1 MVLEALVSPLKAERN
16 PAFIILLGF
25 LFVTVSVWLTSTVL
39 EIEPKSMILIMFT
52 VIPALPFAL
61 SLFQSDEEEFEHD
74 KVLGSRTL
82 AKHFST
88 LIVLLALFLGLI
100 IGFTFWYLALP
111 PAQSEEL
118 FSLQINELK
127 GIRAIGTTLGGSLG
141 GKVVSLVEKSTGM
154 AVSTNFAPTFEFIF
168 MHNLWVLFLIIA
180 FSVVYGAGSIFII
193 VWNAS
198 VVGIFLGNFAKQ
210 YVLHQTGYSLAGGV
224 GMGILGLL
232 PHGSFELVS
241 YSIGALA
248 GGVLSTA
255 LVKGNFSSRFAGILR
270 DIAKMIAW
278 AVVLLA
284 IGALIESKAII
295 F

>member
-1 MVLEALVSPLKAERN
+1 MVLEAMVTPGKAEKN
-16 PAFIILLGF
+16 PLFIILLGF
-25 LFVTVSVWLTSTVL
+25 LFVTVSVWLSMNVL
-39 EIEPKSMILIMFT
+39 DIEPKSMIMIMFV
-52 VIPALPFAL
+52 VIPALPFTL
-61 SLFQSDEEEFEHD
+61 SLFQEDEEILEHE

-100 IGFTFWYLALP
+100 IGFAFWYLALP
-111 PAQSEEL
+111 APEAEKL
-118 FSLQINELK
+118 FSQQISELK
-127 GIRAIGTTLGGSLG
+127 GIKAIGGTLGGR
-141 GKVVSLVEKSTGM
+141 VIALVERSTGL
-154 AVSTNFAPTFEFIF
+154 AVSTSFAPTFEFIF

-180 FSVVYGAGSIFII
+180 FSVVYGAGSIFVI

-198 VVGIFLGNFAKQ
+198 VVGVFLGNFAQQ
-210 YVLHQTGYSLAGGV
+210 YVLHSTAYNLAGGV
-224 GMGILGLL
+224 GLGILGLL
-232 PHGSFELVS
+232 PHGTFELMS
-241 YSIGALA
+241 YSVGALA

-255 LVKGNFSSRFAGILR
+255 LVKGNFSYRFMEILR

>member
-1 MVLEALVSPLKAERN
+1 MVLEAMVSPKKAERN
-16 PAFIILLGF
+16 PPFIILLGF
-25 LFVTVSVWLTSTVL
+25 LFVTVSVWLTTAVL
-39 EIEPKSMILIMFT
+39 DLEPKSLLMIMFV
-52 VIPALPFAL
+52 VIPALPFTLA
-61 SLFQSDEEEFEHD
+61 LFQADEEQLEQE

-100 IGFTFWYLALP
+100 IGFAFWYLALP
-111 PAQSEEL
+111 QDQSAKLFEL
-118 FSLQINELK
+118 QLNELR
-127 GIRAIGTTLGGSLG
+127 GIKAIGGTLGGKILAA
-141 GKVVSLVEKSTGM
+141 VERLSGL
-154 AVSTNFAPTFEFIF
+154 AVSQAFSPTFEFIF

-180 FSVVYGAGSIFII
+180 FSVVYGAGSVFVIT
-193 VWNAS
+193 WNAS
-198 VVGIFLGNFAKQ
+198 VVGVFLGNFAKQ
-210 YVLHQTGYSLAGGV
+210 YVLHQSTYSLASGV
-224 GMGILGLL
+224 GVGILGLL
-232 PHGSFELVS
+232 PHGTFELLS

-255 LVKGNFSSRFAGILR
+255 LVRGNFGARFVEILR

-284 IGALIESKAII
+284 VGALIESKAII